1 MATRLRDLMVT
12 EMEVRGLNPQTQ
24 KEYLDSMQKFFEF
37 YKDKP
42 PKKIGIE
49 DIKAYQLYLIKDREL
64 AANSIN
70 RHLSAIR
77 FFFRHVLGRHWYADA
92 LPKMKTPRKM
102 PVILSE
108 EEVAAMID
116 SVHKVM
122 WKAVIM
128 TLYSSGIRH
137 RELRNLKVR
146 DIDSQRMCI
155 IIRNGKGGS
164 DRQALLSP
172 ITLACLRTY
181 WRLCRVHN
189 PVKSDWLFIPT
200 KNSWGGEL
208 KKRFSHTA
216 IGYILRKA
224 GKLAGIKKKSIRI
237 SCATPSLSI

>member
-1 MATRLRDLMVT
+1 MIA
-12 EMEVRGLNPQTQ
+12 EMQVRGLKEATQ
-24 KEYLDSMQKFFEF
+24 IQYLDTMEKFVEF
-37 YKDKP
+37 YKKP
-42 PKKIGIE
+42 PMKLGVE
-49 DIKAYQLYLIKDREL
+49 DIKAYQLYLIKEKQL
-64 AANSIN
+64 AANSVN
-70 RHLSAIR
+70 KELSGIR
-77 FFFRHVLGRHWYADA
+77 FFYRYVLGRHWYVDQ
-92 LPKMKTPRKM
+92 LPRVKTSRKM
-102 PVILSE
+102 PAVLSE

-116 SVHKVM
+116 AVHKVM

-137 RELRNLKVR
+137 RELRNLKVT

-155 IIRNGKGGS
+155 HIRGGKGGK

-200 KNSWGGEL
+200 KNSYGGEL
-208 KKRFSHTA
+208 KKKFSHTA

-224 GKLAGIKKKSIRI
+224 ASLAGIKKKSTRI
-237 SCATPSLSI
+237 CSATPSPYT

>member
-1 MATRLRDLMVT
+1 MIA
-12 EMEVRGLNPQTQ
+12 EMQLRGLNLQTQ
-24 KEYLDSMQKFFEF
+24 KEYLDSMEKFIEL
-37 YKDKP
+37 YKKP
-42 PKKIGIE
+42 PAKLGVQ
-49 DIKAYQLYLIKDREL
+49 DIKAYQLYLIKEREL
-64 AANSIN
+64 APNSIN

-77 FFFRHVLGRHWYADA
+77 FFYRNVLGRHWYADA
-92 LPKMKTPRKM
+92 LPRMKAPRNL
-102 PVILSE
+102 PAVLSE

-137 RELRNLKVR
+137 RELRNLKVH

-155 IIRNGKGGS
+155 HIRRGKGGR

-172 ITLACLRTY
+172 ITLQCLRTY

-200 KNSWGGEL
+200 KNSHGGEL
-208 KKRFSHTA
+208 KKKLSHTA

-237 SCATPSLSI
+237 YFATPSLSI